1 MLLYKNTINIA
12 AWISEHIVPFR
23 WGTIPTKFFGLLL
36 ALAVVVSCASFNSVR
51 SDQSR
56 SDKQSENSQVSFD
69 STSPKC
75 KSDLIDTTAHAEY
88 LTEIERKVI
97 IEINMART
105 DPAEYARKN
114 LVPMRAYY
122 HNKLLRLPGE
132 TAISTVE
139 GRLALDECIKELQAD
154 TSLLPLSPK
163 EGLTRAARDY
173 AKEQGRTGATGHTG
187 SDGSTLGSRINRY
200 GRWHISV
207 GENIAYGN
215 GEARRI
221 VTALLIDDGVSAR
234 MHRRN
239 LLDGT
244 FKFVGVAVARHRV
257 YKWICVID
265 FAGAYNEATGPK
277 K

>member
-1 MLLYKNTINIA
+1 M
-12 AWISEHIVPFR
+12 
-23 WGTIPTKFFGLLL
+23 
-36 ALAVVVSCASFNSVR
+36 
-51 SDQSR
+51 
-56 SDKQSENSQVSFD
+56 SQ
-69 STSPKC
+69 
-75 KSDLIDTTAHAEY
+75 KSKTDLIDTTAHAEY